1 MIIMSLNNGE
11 EWQVSDDDGDDDD
24 DDDVDDDDDDDDGDV
39 DDDDDGDSDGDD
51 RWQNVRCRRS
61 VMIISN
67 CLRRGQ

>member
-39 DDDDDGDSDGDD
+39 DDDDDDFEQ
-51 RWQNVRCRRS
+51 WRR
-61 VMIISN
+61 VAGERLPN
-67 CLRRGQ
+67 YWAAF